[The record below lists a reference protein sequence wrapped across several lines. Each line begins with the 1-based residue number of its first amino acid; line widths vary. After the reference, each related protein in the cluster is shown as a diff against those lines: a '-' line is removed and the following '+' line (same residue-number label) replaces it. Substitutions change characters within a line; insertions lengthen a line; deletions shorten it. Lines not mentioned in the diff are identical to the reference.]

1 MKSTRFSL
9 LVNDRKREFVAESDA
24 TLLTVL
30 RDSLGIT
37 SPKRGCNQGVCG
49 SCTVLVNDRP
59 QRACLTLAA
68 TCQDKRVTTIEG
80 FAGDSLMTVLQDQF
94 QRCGAVQCGFCTS
107 GVLISAYKLLCESPE
122 PTVKEVK
129 ANLSGN
135 ICRCTGYQKILDGV
149 LKAAEE
155 RRSERESER
164 D

>member
-30 RDSLGIT
+30 RSLGIG
-37 SPKRGCNQGVCG
+37 PCNQGVCG

-80 FAGDSLMTVLQDQF
+80 FAGDSLMTALQDQF
-94 QRCGAVQCGFCTS
+94 QRCGQFNVDFAPRAF
-107 GVLISAYKLLCESPE
+107 
-122 PTVKEVK
+122 
-129 ANLSGN
+129 
-135 ICRCTGYQKILDGV
+135 
-149 LKAAEE
+149 
-155 RRSERESER
+155 
-164 D
+164 

>member
-1 MKSTRFSL
+1 MKNAHFSL
-9 LVNDRKREFVAESDA
+9 LVNDRRREFVSEPDA

-49 SCTVLVNDRP
+49 SCTVLINDRP

-68 TCQDKRVTTIEG
+68 TCQDKRVTTVEG
-80 FAGDSLMTVLQDQF
+80 FSGDSLMTALQDQF

-122 PTVKEVK
+122 PTAKEVK
-129 ANLSGN
+129 TNLSGN
-135 ICRCTGYQKILDGV
+135 ICRCTGYKKILDGV
-149 LKAAEE
+149 LQAAQKV
-155 RRSERESER
+155 RS
-164 D
+164 